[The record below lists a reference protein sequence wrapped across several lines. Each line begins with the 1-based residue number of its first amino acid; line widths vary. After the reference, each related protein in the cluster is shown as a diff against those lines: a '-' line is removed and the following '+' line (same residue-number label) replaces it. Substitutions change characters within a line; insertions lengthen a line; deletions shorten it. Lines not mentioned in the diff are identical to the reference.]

1 MKENNMG
8 VGDAGITITSSS
20 GNVTTST
27 IVGSRKLY
35 KDGQVPKPNTII
47 SGTEETNNNN
57 NNIQNKEIHTDHTHT
72 HVHTHAIPNNVIFTH
87 YVDLLHT
94 PVTDFDPDS
103 EDVVLKAN
111 VEHTISLHPGAT
123 VYFYTDDKCIIAI
136 QQALGVGNS
145 IPLVDYF
152 LKETQ
157 GMYKADICRGA
168 ALYNVGGLYFDVDLQ
183 ARMNVFG
190 AIHPPST
197 EFVTPTVHSKSNW
210 PGAFFQAFIGV
221 TRHHPLMMR
230 YLELFL
236 KHYNGIA
243 GLEGS
248 SKSDVVEKGPLGVI
262 LLRRAYDELHHE
274 QEQHEEHENEAL
286 SQSENV
292 VAKSVLWEETRYHK
306 DRFPDV
312 EAPHGKRRACHFLVA
327 IPHTPTAVFYSRVR
341 GSRMCGG
348 TESIK

>member
-1 MKENNMG
+1 
-8 VGDAGITITSSS
+8 
-20 GNVTTST
+20 
-27 IVGSRKLY
+27 
-35 KDGQVPKPNTII
+35 
-47 SGTEETNNNN
+47 
-57 NNIQNKEIHTDHTHT
+57 
-72 HVHTHAIPNNVIFTH
+72 
-87 YVDLLHT
+87 
-94 PVTDFDPDS
+94 VTDFDPES

-136 QQALGVGNS
+136 QQALGLTKS

-152 LKETQ
+152 QKETQ

-168 ALYNVGGLYFDVDLQ
+168 ALYNAGGLYFDVDLQ
-183 ARMNVFG
+183 ARMNVFDADLQARMNVFD

-210 PGAFFQAFIGV
+210 PGAFFQAFIGI
-221 TRHHPLMMR
+221 TPHHALVMR
-230 YLELFL
+230 YLELFTR
-236 KHYNGIA
+236 HYNGMA

-262 LLRRAYDELHHE
+262 LLRRVYDELNHE
-274 QEQHEEHENEAL
+274 QKNKDEAS
-286 SQSENV
+286 SQSV

-327 IPHTPTAVFYSRVR
+327 IPNTSTAVFYSRVR

-348 TESIK
+348 TQSIK